1 MIYLLI
7 YKDLSNP
14 YEHLRTFVGF
24 DPYCIARL
32 IYLGFRLHHS
42 SLLLY
47 IPLVLDE
54 S

>member
-24 DPYCIARL
+24 DPNGIQFSYN
-32 IYLGFRLHHS
+32 
-42 SLLLY
+42 
-47 IPLVLDE
+47 PLTRKW
-54 S
+54 